1 MPARNARGST
11 VSHLSKPPAGHEN
24 ATAAPPFEP
33 VRIRGLLRRA
43 WGLYRGS
50 WTRMAPPAVALS
62 LPLFLIPVIAY
73 VLWGRGTSPDAVWAG
88 AFFARESLF
97 QLVGSLLV
105 TAGALI
111 MTDRLGGRDT
121 RMSQAAARLVPQ
133 RSAVMVAAL
142 YSVMLALAGNLLR
155 VFALVV
161 PVVLLGPPIL
171 AQVVAVENKA
181 AATAVPRARTLLKGH
196 LLRVLGSL
204 FPLVLA
210 VRVLEL
216 GFYFAVFAALDRA
229 GVDQFAALAVIE
241 GALRGV
247 VSGLVILPFAA
258 ALSLASY
265 LDLRARAERFD
276 LETLAAEAL

>member
-1 MPARNARGST
+1 LSRPPAR
-11 VSHLSKPPAGHEN
+11 HEN
-24 ATAAPPFEP
+24 AAAARPFEP

-50 WTRMAPPAVALS
+50 WTRIAPPAIALC
-62 LPLFLIPVIAY
+62 LPLFLIPVVAY
-73 VLWGRGTSPDAVWAG
+73 LLWRRGTTADSLLWDGV
-88 AFFARESLF
+88 FFARESLF
-97 QLVGSLLV
+97 QLGGSLLV
-105 TAGALI
+105 TAGAVI

-121 RMSQAAARLVPQ
+121 TISQAAARLAPQ

-142 YSVMLALAGNLLR
+142 YSVMLAFAGNLLR
-155 VFALVV
+155 VFALVL
-161 PVVLLGPPIL
+161 PVLLLGPPIL
-171 AQVVAVENKA
+171 AQVMALENKA

-196 LLRVLGSL
+196 VLRVLGSM
-204 FPLVLA
+204 FPLVLG

-216 GFYFAVFAALDRA
+216 GFYFAVFATLDRA
-229 GVDQFAALAVIE
+229 GVDQFATLALVE

>member
-1 MPARNARGST
+1 MGSR
-11 VSHLSKPPAGHEN
+11 LAKPTAPHEN
-24 ATAAPPFEP
+24 GTAAPFEP
-33 VRIRGLLRRA
+33 VRIRGLLGRA

-50 WTRMAPPAVALS
+50 WTRIALPALALS

-73 VLWGRGTSPDAVWAG
+73 VSWGRGSSPGALWAG
-88 AFFARESLF
+88 VFFARGSLF

-105 TAGALI
+105 TAGAVV
-111 MTDRLGGRDT
+111 MTDRLRGRDT
-121 RMSQAAARLVPQ
+121 RISQAAARLQPQ
-133 RSAVMVAAL
+133 RSAVMIAAL

-161 PVVLLGPPIL
+161 PVLLLGPPIL
-171 AQVVAVENKA
+171 AQVVALENKA
-181 AATAVPRARTLLKGH
+181 AAAAVPRARTLLKGH

-204 FPLVLA
+204 FPLVLG

-216 GFYFAVFAALDRA
+216 GLYFAVFATLDGA
-229 GVDQFAALAVIE
+229 GVNQFAALALIE